1 MGTVKIG
8 GTTFD
13 IYGEATAAN
22 DYFKAH
28 SNAASWSAADTA
40 TKNQALVTSARS
52 FDRQTWAGVA
62 TDLVTPQPLAWPRT
76 GLTDREGQAVPTAT
90 IPEDVLNASWEWA
103 LALVVDGAI
112 AGKQPGTNTKR
123 TRTREKV
130 DVIETE
136 SETELF
142 RATIGQTTRFPTAI
156 NELIGLWLEGGDA
169 ALSFASGVDVLSSFT
184 TADTDFGFSSPGMDG
199 GANA

>member
-1 MGTVKIG
+1 MGTVGIG
-8 GTTFD
+8 GTNFD
-13 IYGEATAAN
+13 IYGEATDAN
-22 DYFKAH
+22 NYFKAH
-28 SNAASWSAADTA
+28 SNGDSWRDADTT
-40 TKNQALVTSARS
+40 TKNRALATAARS

-76 GLTDREGQAVPTAT
+76 GLTDREGQAVPTDS
-90 IPEDVLNASWEWA
+90 IPQDVLDANWEWA
-103 LALVVDGAI
+103 LAIVVDGAV

-142 RATIGQTTRFPTAI
+142 RATIGQTTRFPTAV

-169 ALSFASGVDVLSSFT
+169 ALSFASGTDVLSSFT
-184 TADTDFGFSSPGMDG
+184 TADTDFGFVAPGIDG
-199 GANA
+199 GSNA